1 MNFKLSML
9 TLLCLTLSRND
20 LLLIKVMLLLVLRN
34 LGVLG
39 ERCVTNIIVVNQ
51 AFIEGTQYGF

>member
-1 MNFKLSML
+1 
-9 TLLCLTLSRND
+9 
-20 LLLIKVMLLLVLRN
+20 MLLLVLRN